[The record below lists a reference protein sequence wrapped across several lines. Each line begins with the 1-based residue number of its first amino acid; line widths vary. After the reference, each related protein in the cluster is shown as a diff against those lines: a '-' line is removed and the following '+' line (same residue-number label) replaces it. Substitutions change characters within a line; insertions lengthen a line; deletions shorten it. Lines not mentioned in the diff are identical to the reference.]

1 MNLLRIITFISLFF
15 FLSILNVNAFD
26 QSRYWTVTQIGPKSS
41 DDAIKILKN
50 VDRSL
55 NPVEGI
61 WLQENLGK
69 VAIIKDENLNMLFRK
84 YIIDNDKDP
93 KLNGSIIGS
102 LNRVKDVDKYL
113 IFEKIKDNDNNFTG
127 MGFLNIYLDYP
138 KKNKKAISL
147 QERQKLFKN
156 LKTAKKA
163 EGHIFKL
170 INKKKFDLRFSLKR
184 IYP

>member
-1 MNLLRIITFISLFF
+1 MNLLRITTFISLFF
-15 FLSILNVNAFD
+15 FTSILKVNAFD

-41 DDAIKILKN
+41 DDVIKIFKN
-50 VDRSL
+50 VDRGL
-55 NPVEGI
+55 NPIEGI

-69 VAIIKDENLNMLFRK
+69 VAIIKDEKLNMLFRK
-84 YIIDNDKDP
+84 YIIDNNKDP
-93 KLNGSIIGS
+93 NLNGTIIGS
-102 LNRVKDVDKYL
+102 LNRVKDVDKFL
-113 IFEKIKDNDNNFTG
+113 IFEKINDSDNDLTG

-138 KKNKKAISL
+138 KKNRKGISL

-156 LKTAKKA
+156 LKTAKIA

-170 INKKKFDLRFSLKR
+170 IDRKKFDLRFKLKR